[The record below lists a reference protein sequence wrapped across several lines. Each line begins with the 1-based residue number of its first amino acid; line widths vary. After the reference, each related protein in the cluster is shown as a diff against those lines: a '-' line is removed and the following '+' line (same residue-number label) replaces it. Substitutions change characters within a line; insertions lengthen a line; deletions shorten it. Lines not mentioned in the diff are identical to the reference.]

1 MLSSG
6 LSRGCGAANTICSI
20 ICSHPPF
27 TDSHPASITHE
38 RTLVREFYTPL
49 SRSCENS
56 TRNGNVQIVTCF
68 MPFNAQAQKRN
79 RKYIRQDPV
88 RMALQESRKPIIEG
102 PLLKQLLHAG
112 SNYGTSSLASVQR
125 TNSLSFARL
134 PLLECSREHTAHDW
148 PDNYI
153 SGRSGHQ
160 AAGLFPSL
168 TPLGFRLPQY
178 IGEYVDF
185 PTRWKKRWT

>member
-1 MLSSG
+1 MHHSSNAKTNKCKSHANAKGSKCKSQQMCKLEYAGIRMLQLQRPRIQVSRNSG
-6 LSRGCGAANTICSI
+6 FLLPRG
-20 ICSHPPF
+20 
-27 TDSHPASITHE
+27 
-38 RTLVREFYTPL
+38 
-49 SRSCENS
+49 
-56 TRNGNVQIVTCF
+56 
-68 MPFNAQAQKRN
+68 
-79 RKYIRQDPV
+79 
-88 RMALQESRKPIIEG
+88 EG
-102 PLLKQLLHAG
+102 LL
-112 SNYGTSSLASVQR
+112 SSLASVQR

-185 PTRWKKRWT
+185 PTRWKDGHDRIRRWLLIGPDPVTVDTQFSS

>member
-1 MLSSG
+1 MLTTANENVKSFLKSDIFCCLG
-6 LSRGCGAANTICSI
+6 LSYCCS
-20 ICSHPPF
+20 SDF
-27 TDSHPASITHE
+27 SRLSKWLSALLFQVS
-38 RTLVREFYTPL
+38 TLKLLFY
-49 SRSCENS
+49 S
-56 TRNGNVQIVTCF
+56 
-68 MPFNAQAQKRN
+68 
-79 RKYIRQDPV
+79 
-88 RMALQESRKPIIEG
+88 PI
-102 PLLKQLLHAG
+102 
-112 SNYGTSSLASVQR
+112 TSSLASVQR

-185 PTRWKKRWT
+185 PTRWKDGHDRIRRWLLIGPDPVTVDTQFSS